1 MEMDCNKELRESPKQ
16 KIGNVNK
23 MTNYSFRC
31 INCGNN
37 RDINLIAHRNKNKY
51 VTGFI
56 AVCEECCKL
65 LNGSDKNIRM
75 MID

>member
-1 MEMDCNKELRESPKQ
+1 
-16 KIGNVNK
+16 

-31 INCGNN
+31 INCGDNK
-37 RDINLIAHRNKNKY
+37 DINLIAHRNKNKY

-65 LNGSDKNIRM
+65 LDESDKNIRM